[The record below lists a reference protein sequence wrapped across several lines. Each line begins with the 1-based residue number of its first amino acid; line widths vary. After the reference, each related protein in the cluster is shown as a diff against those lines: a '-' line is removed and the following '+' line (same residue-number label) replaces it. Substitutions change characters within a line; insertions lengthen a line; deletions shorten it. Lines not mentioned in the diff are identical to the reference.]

1 MASGP
6 HIEANSVE
14 PWRIRMLEGGRW
26 STNFTRS
33 VWPKYMADQ
42 PHGGCSAVLLHIN
55 VVVKLGNHLSD
66 TINTPHML
74 YIALHTLHS
83 RLSTCKDSSALVVA

>member
-66 TINTPHML
+66 TINTP
-74 YIALHTLHS
+74 ICSTLRYTHS
-83 RLSTCKDSSALVVA
+83 TVGYPLVKTLVL